1 MNTSVRRVNSE
12 RAPVGRSIRHN
23 DVSAVEA
30 DQVCVAGR
38 HHFETVLLDTIRAA
52 HLFHELSKCIRSSG
66 VRDKLAIVK
75 ARRPAT
81 KTPYLQGSERKA
93 GEIKAIARIGLKSST
108 FAILIHMAYEH
119 FLNGGVRTGPALSDS
134 LKGQSQ
140 KAEVPALMKLAAV
153 PNPNFDQSAAD
164 TSVDHPQWWRTTR
177 LPMR

>member
-1 MNTSVRRVNSE
+1 LRSAVTSNRDRPEIPRPRPRGTSKPHLNNRELTNILHMNTSVRRVNSE

-119 FLNGGVRTGPALSDS
+119 FLNGGVRTVLLCPI
-134 LKGQSQ
+134 
-140 KAEVPALMKLAAV
+140 P
-153 PNPNFDQSAAD
+153 
-164 TSVDHPQWWRTTR
+164 
-177 LPMR
+177 